1 MPFVSRFIIF
11 LLAVGLA
18 WYFNYEKNR
27 YMKFLETSQN
37 TEFEEKVK
45 FYRTGVEVMS
55 WVLFIMF
62 IWVIGGDII

>member
-1 MPFVSRFIIF
+1 M
-11 LLAVGLA
+11 
-18 WYFNYEKNR
+18 N
-27 YMKFLETSQN
+27 FLETSQN

-45 FYRTGVEVMS
+45 FYRTGGEVMF